1 MGTIASQQ
9 LSEDESELHCPQC
22 KNIDLDIDS
31 SFSMQLSIIKCL
43 DCGFYFEGKCDE
55 ETLIKR
61 FKKKFKTDDLAV
73 TKSLTKP
80 KKENV
85 MNKSQLIARITEQ
98 AGINKTQATAAL
110 QAVETGV
117 IDTLASGGKV
127 ELKGFGT
134 FSIKERAERTGRNP
148 QTGEAIQIP
157 AKKAPIFKAGKALKD
172 AVN

>member
-1 MGTIASQQ
+1 
-9 LSEDESELHCPQC
+9 
-22 KNIDLDIDS
+22 
-31 SFSMQLSIIKCL
+31 
-43 DCGFYFEGKCDE
+43 
-55 ETLIKR
+55 
-61 FKKKFKTDDLAV
+61 
-73 TKSLTKP
+73 
-80 KKENV
+80 
-85 MNKSQLIARITEQ
+85 MNKSELIARIAEQ

-148 QTGEAIQIP
+148 QTGEPIQIAASKTP
-157 AKKAPIFKAGKALKD
+157 TFKAGKAFKD